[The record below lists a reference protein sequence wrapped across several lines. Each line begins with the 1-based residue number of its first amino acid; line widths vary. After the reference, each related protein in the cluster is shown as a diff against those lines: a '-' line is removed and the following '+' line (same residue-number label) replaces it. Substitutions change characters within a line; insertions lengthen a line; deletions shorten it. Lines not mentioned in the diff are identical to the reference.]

1 MNVDQ
6 RRRVSAAAACVIALA
21 AMACHSGAVP
31 GQPVSSITTQPT
43 QALAQPDLLDG
54 FSVAPDPTSVFKAGF
69 YNLLRQ
75 PMGQS
80 VAIVGYRHTIASDGT
95 TAKTTA
101 FAFNPAS
108 NVWEPLT
115 DDEIVWSPTQ
125 LSWVT
130 TDLTETIAAGPAGSR
145 GWPTVKSTGVEG
157 TSYDT
162 LSFEDLGG
170 RALSDGLE
178 KGFAQGGPLPASATA
193 ATFSP
198 GAQAFVRTTT
208 TVDPTFTVRHITDA
222 NTNGAAVVPVY
233 ACGTPAP
240 DCKIPAATLDTAAQQ
255 GGQFTNFAGTAR
267 LELHPDGTA
276 TLRPVDV
283 NIPFAT
289 FTYRIVDNDGPR
301 RILFDA
307 ANPGDADKF
316 TQAIDT
322 LKTFA
327 LYEYNGQVVVGLAQP
342 ANTTST
348 YFAGYNL
355 VAANDLVTHWT
366 PALTPVSP

>member
-1 MNVDQ
+1 MNVNRT
-6 RRRVSAAAACVIALA
+6 RRISAAAACAIALA
-21 AMACHSGAVP
+21 ATACHSNPAP
-31 GQPVSSITTQPT
+31 GQPVSTPTTQQA
-43 QALAQPDLLDG
+43 QALEQPDLLDG
-54 FSVAPDPTSVFKAGF
+54 FSAAPDPMSVYKAGF
-69 YNLLRQ
+69 YNILRQ

-80 VAIVGYRHTIASDGT
+80 VAIVGYRHTIASDGV
-95 TAKTTA
+95 TAKTAA
-101 FAFNPAS
+101 FAFNPMAGG
-108 NVWEPLT
+108 WERLT
-115 DDEIVWSPTQ
+115 DDEIVWSPGQ
-125 LSWVT
+125 RAWVT
-130 TDLTETIAAGPAGSR
+130 TDLTETIAPGPNGSK

-170 RALSDGLE
+170 RALSEGLE

-208 TVDPTFTVRHITDA
+208 TVDPTYTVRHISDA
-222 NTNGAAVVPVY
+222 NTNGSTVVAVY

-240 DCKIPAATLDTAAQQ
+240 GCKTPAATLDIAAQH

-276 TLRPVDV
+276 VLRPVDV
-283 NIPFAT
+283 DIPFGT
-289 FTYRIVDNDGPR
+289 FTYRIVGNDGPK
-301 RILFDA
+301 RIVFDA
-307 ANPGDADKF
+307 ASPGDADKF

-327 LYEYNGQVVVGLAQP
+327 LYEYNGQVVVGMAQP

-348 YFAGYNL
+348 YFAGYNQ

-366 PALTPVSP
+366 PALTPVNP

>member
-1 MNVDQ
+1 M
-6 RRRVSAAAACVIALA
+6 ALA
-21 AMACHSGAVP
+21 ATACHAQLEP
-31 GQPVSSITTQPT
+31 GQPVTSGTTQPA
-43 QALAQPDLLDG
+43 QALEQPDLLDG
-54 FSVAPDPTSVFKAGF
+54 FSAAPDPMSVFKAGF

-80 VAIVGYRHTIASDGT
+80 VAIVGYRHTIASDGV

-101 FAFNPAS
+101 FAFNPAAS
-108 NVWEPLT
+108 AWEPIS
-115 DDEIVWSPTQ
+115 DDEIVWSPGQ
-125 LSWVT
+125 RAWVT

-162 LSFEDLGG
+162 LSFQDVGG

-178 KGFAQGGPLPASATA
+178 KGFAQGGPLPASASA

-208 TVDPTFTVRHITDA
+208 TVDPTYTVRHITDA
-222 NTNGAAVVPVY
+222 NTNGSSVMAVY
-233 ACGTPAP
+233 ACGTPTP
-240 DCKIPAATLDTAAQQ
+240 DCKTPATTVEIAAQQ

-289 FTYRIVDNDGPR
+289 FTYRIVDNDGPKR
-301 RILFDA
+301 MVFHA

-327 LYEYNGQVVVGLAQP
+327 LYEYHGQVVVGLAQP

-348 YFAGYNL
+348 YFAGYNQ

-366 PALTPVSP
+366 PALTPVNP

>member
-1 MNVDQ
+1 MNDDPC
-6 RRRVSAAAACVIALA
+6 RRISTAAACVIILA
-21 AMACHSGAVP
+21 AAACQSNPEPA
-31 GQPVSSITTQPT
+31 QPAISATPQQT
-43 QALAQPDLLDG
+43 QALQQPDLLDG
-54 FSVAPDPTSVFKAGF
+54 FSAAPDPMNVYKAGF
-69 YNLLRQ
+69 YNILRQ

-80 VAIVGYRHTIASDGT
+80 VAIVGYRHTIARDGN
-95 TAKTTA
+95 TAKATA
-101 FAFNPAS
+101 FAFNPATS
-108 NVWEPLT
+108 AWEPLA
-115 DDEIVWSPTQ
+115 DDEIVWAPAQRT
-125 LSWVT
+125 WVT
-130 TDLTETIAAGPAGSR
+130 TDLMETVAPGPTGSK

-162 LSFEDLGG
+162 LSYEDLGG
-170 RALSDGLE
+170 RALRDGLE
-178 KGFAQGGPLPASATA
+178 KGFAQGGPLPVSATT
-193 ATFSP
+193 ATFSA

-208 TVDPTFTVRHITDA
+208 TVDPTYTVRHISDA
-222 NTNGAAVVPVY
+222 NTNGSTVVAVY

-240 DCKIPAATLDTAAQQ
+240 DCKTPAATLDLAAQQ

-283 NIPFAT
+283 DIPFAT
-289 FTYRIVDNDGPR
+289 FTYRIVDNEGPR
-301 RILFDA
+301 RIVFDA
-307 ANPGDADKF
+307 ADPADADKF

-327 LYEYNGQVVVGLAQP
+327 LYEYNGQVVVGMAQP

-348 YFAGYNL
+348 HFAGYNQ

-366 PALTPVSP
+366 PALTPVNP

>member
-1 MNVDQ
+1 MKVDQ
-6 RRRVSAAAACVIALA
+6 WRRISAATVCAMTLA
-21 AMACHSGAVP
+21 ACHSNAVS
-31 GQPVSSITTQPT
+31 GQPVSTPTTVQAQA
-43 QALAQPDLLDG
+43 QALEQPGLLEG
-54 FSVAPDPTSVFKAGF
+54 FRAAPDPMAVFRAGF

-101 FAFNPAS
+101 FAFNPMTTG
-108 NVWEPLT
+108 WEPLI
-115 DDEIVWSPTQ
+115 DDEIVWSPSQ
-125 LSWVT
+125 HAWAT
-130 TDLTETIAAGPAGSR
+130 TDLTETITPGPAGSR

-162 LSFEDLGG
+162 LSVEDLAG

-178 KGFAQGGPLPASATA
+178 KGFAQGGPLPASATG

-208 TVDPTFTVRHITDA
+208 TVDPTYTVRHIADA
-222 NTNGAAVVPVY
+222 NTNGSSVVPVY
-233 ACGTPAP
+233 ACGTPTP
-240 DCKIPAATLDTAAQQ
+240 QCTTVAASLDVAAKQ
-255 GGQFTNFAGTAR
+255 GGQFTNFAKTAR
-267 LELHPDGTA
+267 LELRADGTA

-283 NIPFAT
+283 DIPFAT
-289 FTYRIVDNDGPR
+289 LTYRIVDNNGPR
-301 RILFDA
+301 RMVFEA
-307 ANPGDADKF
+307 ANSGDADKF
-316 TQAIDT
+316 TQAIDAVN
-322 LKTFA
+322 TFA
-327 LYEYNGQVVVGLAQP
+327 LYEYNGQVVVGMAQP

-348 YFAGYNL
+348 YFAGYNQ

-366 PALTPVSP
+366 PALTPVKP